1 MFSLQLPVQL
11 DYTAGAMF
19 LRMYSFLVLMYDVLS
34 LIFLL
39 IKAGLEAFYRVFVPP
54 LLKPVA
60 GEIVLVCHYVWTSI
74 RMYSM
79 CKIMCGCTMA
89 VCSDM
94 LFC

>member
-1 MFSLQLPVQL
+1 MFSLQLLVL
-11 DYTAGAMF
+11 LGYTAGAMF
-19 LRMYSFLVLMYDVLS
+19 LRMYSFLVLICDVLS
-34 LIFLL
+34 LIFVV

-79 CKIMCGCTMA
+79 CKNLCGCTVA
-89 VCSDM
+89 ICSDM
-94 LFC
+94 LF